1 MQRYWKF
8 WVAFLAGLAVAIPS
22 LTAASQDGNVST
34 QEWLT
39 ALGLFLPAIVVA
51 LAPANKLT
59 TGDLVDQVN
68 KNPDLDITAA
78 VQPLNLAGQRSVQA
92 RISNDPNIKPLA

>member
-1 MQRYWKF
+1 VRYTKLL
-8 WVAFLAGLAVAIPS
+8 AALLAGLVVAVPA
-22 LTAASQDGNVST
+22 LTAASQDGTISL

-39 ALGLFLPAIVVA
+39 VIGLFLPAVFVG
-51 LAPANKLT
+51 LSPANKLT

-78 VQPLNLAGQRSVQA
+78 VQPLNLTGQRAVQSQ
-92 RISNDPNIKPLA
+92 INKDPNIKPLA